1 MVYIQKSQIY
11 LMYTT
16 DEFGDKLLL
25 FSHSV
30 MSDSLQPHEL

>member
-11 LMYTT
+11 LIYTA
-16 DEFGDKLLL
+16 DEFGDKLL

-30 MSDSLQPHEL
+30 MSNSLQPHGL